1 MSNSGIPASADQA
14 ANHEPFRDIID
25 RFSLL
30 LGRQAEVRV
39 TLPPVDLAG
48 LVVDETTF
56 LGGQPLIGFVAP
68 DAFGPA
74 FRESARGVWPVLG
87 VIFPVL
93 GEALASVTA
102 RLEADP
108 DWVSLCL
115 RGVAHGDAEAL
126 EHAAVQVGVGTD
138 FLILALLA
146 AYGPCAAAVAS
157 KLTALA
163 PMDLWRKSHCP
174 VCGSEPDIAM
184 LENHP
189 DPSEFLVSKGGQM
202 WHHCPVCSHRW
213 RFVRMCCAGCGNQ
226 DHETLTR
233 FSLPG
238 SPREIIYA
246 CEKCGQYL
254 PCLDTVESFDRID
267 FDQAALKAVHLDAVA
282 QSRGYTPV
290 SPAAWAALGLAD
302 GQAKAS

>member
-1 MSNSGIPASADQA
+1 MSNTGISANTDQA
-14 ANHEPFRDIID
+14 SPNPEPFREIID

-30 LGRQAEVRV
+30 LGRQAEVRA
-39 TLPPVDLAG
+39 TLPPIDLAG
-48 LVVDETTF
+48 LVVEESAF
-56 LGGQPLIGFVAP
+56 LAGEPLIGFVNP
-68 DAFGPA
+68 EYFEPA

-93 GEALASVTA
+93 GGVLSSVTA
-102 RLEADP
+102 KLESDRN
-108 DWVSLCL
+108 WISLCL
-115 RGVAHGDAEAL
+115 RGVAQGDSEAL
-126 EHAAVQVGVGTD
+126 DQAAGQAGVAPD
-138 FLILALLA
+138 FLILSLLA
-146 AYGPCAAAVAS
+146 AYGPCAAAVAPR
-157 KLTALA
+157 LTPLA

-174 VCGSEPDIAM
+174 VCGSDPDIAI

-226 DHETLTR
+226 DHKTLTR

-238 SPREIIYA
+238 SPQELIYA

-254 PCLDTVESFDRID
+254 PCIER
-267 FDQAALKAVHLDAVA
+267 AALNVVHLDAVA

-290 SPAAWAALGLAD
+290 SPAVWTSLGFAD
-302 GQAKAS
+302 SHARAS